1 MYFAPLPRSPG
12 QCRRGRGDQADVGVR
27 DDELDTGEAPGGEAP
42 GGEVAEELKPARAVL
57 AGSDLEAQ
65 DLAVAMSFFVT
76 LKTESD
82 PPCGAG
88 LG

>member
-27 DDELDTGEAPGGEAP
+27 DDELDTGEAP

-88 LG
+88 FG